1 MDLGLSNKTVVI
13 TGGSGGIGHGL
24 VLEFA
29 REGCNVV
36 SASRDA
42 ATGGKL
48 VQQAAEL
55 GLPGRVLAIA
65 TDVTQRTSVEDMI
78 AETRHSF
85 GPIDVLVN
93 NAGGVARPVAFGELD
108 EEARRWEVALN
119 IDGVVNCCQSIGREM
134 LGRGRGSIINIS
146 SNSSLLGEA
155 AAGVA
160 HYGATKGFVNSLTK
174 ALAWEWA
181 KQGVRVNTICP
192 GWIVP
197 HKAEDVGSGSFWN
210 RFGFASLGRPE
221 DMERAR
227 EAGTLF
233 NMSGLPIPRLG
244 RPEDIAFLA
253 LFLASERASYITGQ
267 LISVSGGAYMP

>member
-1 MDLGLSNKTVVI
+1 MDLGLAGRTVVV
-13 TGGSGGIGHGL
+13 TGGSGGIGRGL

-29 REGCNVV
+29 REGCRVV

-42 ATGGKL
+42 ATGEKL
-48 VQQAAEL
+48 AREAVAQ
-55 GLPGRVLAIA
+55 GLPGTVLAVA
-65 TDVTQRTSVEDMI
+65 TDVTQRASVDAML
-78 AETRHSF
+78 AEAGRQF
-85 GPIDVLVN
+85 GPVDVLVN
-93 NAGGVARPVAFGELD
+93 NAGGVDHPAAFADLD
-108 EEARRWEVALN
+108 EAARRWEIALN
-119 IDGVVNCCQSIGREM
+119 IDGVVNCCQAVAGDM
-134 LGRGRGSIINIS
+134 LARGQGSIVNIS

-181 KQGVRVNTICP
+181 KQGVRVNNICP

-197 HKAEDVGSGSFWN
+197 HAAEDVGRGSFWH
-210 RFGFASLGRPE
+210 RFGFDQLGKPE
-221 DMERAR
+221 DMEQAR
-227 EAGTLF
+227 RDGTLF

-244 RPEDIAFLA
+244 RPEDIAHLA
-253 LFLASERASYITGQ
+253 LFLASDRSSYITGQ